1 MFGDCMTE
9 LSYIECTASAVMALC
24 RFREQH
30 PDRHDAAID
39 RAVAAG
45 CAVLRQR
52 QREDGS
58 WPGFWGINFTYATWF
73 AVSALRSAGTGRQDP
88 ALGRA
93 AQWLVAKQK
102 PDGGWGEHY
111 SGCLNASYVAHPE
124 SQAVMTSWA
133 LLALLDIVDPRAE
146 AVQRGIA
153 WLCRAQGADGSWP
166 QGAVNGVFFG
176 SAMLSY
182 RLYPVY
188 FPVWALNRYRALTCG
203 GRHD

>member
-1 MFGDCMTE
+1 MSADAGRAFLEQLNPSEMFGDCMTE

-24 RFREQH
+24 RFRQQH

-73 AVSALRSAGTGRQDP
+73 AGQRAAQCGHGTQDP

-111 SGCLNASYVAHPE
+111 SGCLQCQLRRAS
-124 SQAVMTSWA
+124 
-133 LLALLDIVDPRAE
+133 
-146 AVQRGIA
+146 
-153 WLCRAQGADGSWP
+153 
-166 QGAVNGVFFG
+166 
-176 SAMLSY
+176 
-182 RLYPVY
+182 
-188 FPVWALNRYRALTCG
+188 
-203 GRHD
+203 

>member
-1 MFGDCMTE
+1 
-9 LSYIECTASAVMALC
+9 
-24 RFREQH
+24 
-30 PDRHDAAID
+30 
-39 RAVAAG
+39 
-45 CAVLRQR
+45 
-52 QREDGS
+52 
-58 WPGFWGINFTYATWF
+58 
-73 AVSALRSAGTGRQDP
+73 
-88 ALGRA
+88 
-93 AQWLVAKQK
+93 
-102 PDGGWGEHY
+102 
-111 SGCLNASYVAHPE
+111 
-124 SQAVMTSWA
+124 MTSWA